1 MTHPS
6 DQDQSWEGFPH
17 PKIEKNKCVLKWSFG
32 LGEFFTIFFFFN
44 PSLTQNKFFLCQ
56 FSELELI
63 NSALRTIA
71 KVWLFEHIN
80 CSWDLTDS
88 DARRSYCL
96 KPSLSKPNLNLT
108 QCNYL
113 YLWSQMKQMEYFFNI
128 LIISKQYLHIILTV
142 DQKMWPLTIQYL
154 VNYPYLWSETKQYR
168 AFVQ

>member
-1 MTHPS
+1 MIDDRLSKLFDIFKKIPWKS
-6 DQDQSWEGFPH
+6 SNLYPRAPVVRLVIFLWPIPL
-17 PKIEKNKCVLKWSFG
+17 PKIS
-32 LGEFFTIFFFFN
+32 
-44 PSLTQNKFFLCQ
+44 FFLCQ

-154 VNYPYLWSETKQYR
+154 VNYPYLWSQTKQYR

>member
-1 MTHPS
+1 MRRPALPP
-6 DQDQSWEGFPH
+6 WP
-17 PKIEKNKCVLKWSFG
+17 ICVAGIADRCFRNLFMLCWFCLFDSRRYK
-32 LGEFFTIFFFFN
+32 LAT
-44 PSLTQNKFFLCQ
+44 FFLCQ
-56 FSELELI
+56 FSELEFI
-63 NSALRTIA
+63 NSTLRTNA
-71 KVWLFEHIN
+71 KIWLFEHIN
-80 CSWDLTDS
+80 CSRDLSDS
-88 DARRSYCL
+88 EAQRSNCL

-154 VNYPYLWSETKQYR
+154 VNYPYLWSQTKQYR